1 MPNSI
6 TRHVVLATPTPG
18 PGRQHHTSWR
28 IQKNMTTNIIWMWPI
43 NIRMRIRMRTQNI
56 RIRIRM
62 RPPKHSHS
70 HSNATTK
77 HSHSHSNVSIQQ
89 GIRIRIRI
97 RTKLRIRIR
106 IRMRSYAFGY
116 KPGCHLFLYKYI
128 LVYSDQIMYKL
139 SLCCSL
145 LTCLNVEFELVPFIT
160 MSFGNVGVGSSRK
173 FAKS

>member
-1 MPNSI
+1 MLWNNFICILYMPNSI

-116 KPGCHLFLYKYI
+116 KPALDNTAKICI
-128 LVYSDQIMYKL
+128 VD
-139 SLCCSL
+139 
-145 LTCLNVEFELVPFIT
+145 
-160 MSFGNVGVGSSRK
+160 VGVYLSRWPPQSTRAPTTSHHSK
-173 FAKS
+173 KTHGLVTHG